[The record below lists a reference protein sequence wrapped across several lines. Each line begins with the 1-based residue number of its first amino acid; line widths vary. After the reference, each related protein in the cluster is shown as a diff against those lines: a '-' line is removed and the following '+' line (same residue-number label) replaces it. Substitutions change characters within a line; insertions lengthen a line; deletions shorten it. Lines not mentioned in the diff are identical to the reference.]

1 MSDKLAKRKQ
11 SSDGDEDSYKKS
23 ICDNWHWSEGNEV
36 SVLRRT
42 FKLQQEVPNTKKS
55 KLKDKGFTIDTETY
69 ADRLF

>member
-1 MSDKLAKRKQ
+1 MIHQHLRIQEERVSDKLAKRKQ

-42 FKLQQEVPNTKKS
+42 FKLQQEVPNTQKEQ
-55 KLKDKGFTIDTETY
+55 TQ
-69 ADRLF
+69 R